1 MIGGS
6 MPSRKDRFKKI
17 SAQAREATNTSL
29 AGEISSL
36 TRLSGEDIQR
46 LLPRKV
52 DKKRFGTL
60 MAIIADSTSDN
71 RKVAALKENIDEV
84 GQVLVRILKHLL

>member
-1 MIGGS
+1 MIGGT

-36 TRLSGEDIQR
+36 TRLNEEDIRR

-52 DKKRFGTL
+52 DKERFGTL

-71 RKVAALKENIDEV
+71 RKVAALKENMDDV
-84 GQVLVRILKHLL
+84 GQVLVRILKLLL

>member
-1 MIGGS
+1 MIGGI

-17 SAQAREATNTSL
+17 SAEAREATNASL

-36 TRLSGEDIQR
+36 TRLSEEDIQR

-52 DKKRFGTL
+52 DKERFGTL
-60 MAIIADSTSDN
+60 MAIVADSTSN
-71 RKVAALKENIDEV
+71 NAKVAALKDNLDDV
-84 GQVLVRILKHLL
+84 GQVLMRILKLLL

>member
-1 MIGGS
+1 

-17 SAQAREATNTSL
+17 SAEAREATNASL

-36 TRLSGEDIQR
+36 TRLSEEDIQR

-52 DKKRFGTL
+52 DKERFGTL
-60 MAIIADSTSDN
+60 MAIVADSTSN
-71 RKVAALKENIDEV
+71 NAKVAALKDNLDDV
-84 GQVLVRILKHLL
+84 GQVLVRILKLLL

>member
-1 MIGGS
+1 MIGGA

-17 SAQAREATNTSL
+17 SAEAREATNASL

-36 TRLSGEDIQR
+36 TRLSEEDIQR

-52 DKKRFGTL
+52 DKERFGTL
-60 MAIIADSTSDN
+60 MAIVADSTSN
-71 RKVAALKENIDEV
+71 NAKVAALKDNLDDV
-84 GQVLVRILKHLL
+84 GQVLMRILKLLL